1 MLFDLPQADA
11 LAEAEAEAEAALDDY
26 SSDEYEL
33 PAGHTHRKRKR
44 AAGGSPKQ
52 PKVKAPPSIQQVLSQ
67 QMSRVSSLSRFWIWS
82 G

>member
-1 MLFDLPQADA
+1 LNTLRFEYWWTCDRLQPQADT

-44 AAGGSPKQ
+44 VFSNSGPKQ
-52 PKVKAPPSIQQVLSQ
+52 PKVKAPPPVPQVRAQ
-67 QMSRVSSLSRFWIWS
+67 H
-82 G
+82 